1 MTIHS
6 EDNWWMED
14 VHQVERWFHK
24 LGNLVVE
31 SQEIEPDQDI

>member
-24 LGNLVVE
+24 LGNVVE
-31 SQEIEPDQDI
+31 SQEIEPDRDI